1 VKSGLRRGSGG
12 LLEPVFESGR
22 ADTRVAGRNQRQLAQ
37 LCPEISRIRID
48 DHFARIVASLQTPP
62 DKFVEPESLRPGDF
76 HHAVQRSAGGD
87 VRDLVASLLM
97 ASVSLLVESTDPKE
111 ARRMGEGIAKAYPE
125 MIETLLKARH
135 AV

>member
-1 VKSGLRRGSGG
+1 MDRIIELNEWREHARDSHRVRQGNAFIAL
-12 LLEPVFESGR
+12 
-22 ADTRVAGRNQRQLAQ
+22 ADRM
-37 LCPEISRIRID
+37 E
-48 DHFARIVASLQTPP
+48 
-62 DKFVEPESLRPGDF
+62 
-76 HHAVQRSAGGD
+76 SAGGD

-111 ARRMGEGIAKAYPE
+111 ARRMGEGVAKAYPE